1 MTIRQLPDTL
11 INQIAAGEVIERPA
25 SVVKELVENA
35 VDAGA
40 TRIDIDLEDGGV
52 RLIRVRDD
60 GGGIAPEQL
69 VLAVQR
75 HATSKIASLDDLEA
89 VSTLGFRGEAL
100 PSIASVSRFSIAS
113 RRSDDDHGSA
123 LPVEGGRLGELTP
136 KQQATGTTVEVRDL
150 FFNVPARR
158 KFLRA
163 ERTELGHIEEWLRQ
177 LALARPDVELRVSHN
192 GKPLRRY
199 KGDQSGGDSGV
210 LFSGERLSE
219 TLGEAFLAH
228 ALQVEHAAPVSTDSG
243 STMRLHGWIA
253 QPAYSRASADQQ
265 YLYVNGRAVRDRSVA
280 HAVKQAYADV
290 LFHGRQPAYVL
301 FLEVDPRRVDV
312 NVHPAKHEVRFR
324 DARPIHDF
332 VYRTLHSALAQTRA
346 GMHVGVVD
354 GASAGVSDQSAD
366 QNANRAANQAAPQ
379 WDMPN
384 AGTQNG
390 GLHNTGPQNTGMP
403 QWNRPMPQTGLGLRV
418 GDARAAYTALYAPS
432 SSHPQPAVRPLPE
445 TVDGEVPPL
454 GYAIAQLHGI
464 YVLSE
469 TADGLIVVDMHAA
482 HERIG
487 YEKLKTAHDT
497 VGLRMQPL
505 LVPQTVAVSEREAD
519 TAEREADTLAVL
531 GFEITR
537 SGPQSLT
544 LRGVPGLLADGEIEA
559 LFRDVIADL
568 VEHGASRRVAA
579 ARDELLSTMA
589 CHGAVRANRRLT
601 IPEMNALLRDMEATE
616 RSGQCNHG
624 RPTWATFTLGEIDRW
639 FLRGR

>member
-35 VDAGA
+35 IDAGA
-40 TRIDIDLEDGGV
+40 RRIDIDLEDGGV

-60 GGGIAPEQL
+60 GGGIAAEDL

-75 HATSKIASLDDLEA
+75 HATSKIASLDDLESVA
-89 VSTLGFRGEAL
+89 TLGFRGEAL

-113 RRSDDDHGSA
+113 RRDDDDHGTA
-123 LPVEGGRLGELTP
+123 LPVDGGRVGELTP

-199 KGDQSGGDSGV
+199 KGDGDA

-219 TLGEAFLAH
+219 TLGEEFLGH
-228 ALQVEHAAPVSTDSG
+228 ALQVDHAAPLSTDSG
-243 STMRLHGWIA
+243 STLRLRGWIA
-253 QPAYSRASADQQ
+253 QPAYSRAGADQQ

-332 VYRTLHSALAQTRA
+332 VYRTLHAALAETRA
-346 GMHVGVVD
+346 GIAAGVGD
-354 GASAGVSDQSAD
+354 SAMPSNSAGFPQYSSNSDA
-366 QNANRAANQAAPQ
+366 
-379 WDMPN
+379 MP
-384 AGTQNG
+384 GMQNG
-390 GLHNTGPQNTGMP
+390 GMP

-418 GDARAAYTALYAPS
+418 EDARAAYTALYAPS

-445 TVDGEVPPL
+445 AVDGEVPPL

-464 YVLSE
+464 YILSE
-469 TADGLIVVDMHAA
+469 TVDGLIVVDMHAA

-487 YEKLKTAHDT
+487 YEKLKTAHDNT
-497 VGLRMQPL
+497 GLRMQPL
-505 LVPQTVAVSEREAD
+505 LVPQTVAVSEREAE
-519 TAEREADTLAVL
+519 TAEREADLLDTL

-537 SGPQSLT
+537 SGLQSLT
-544 LRGVPGLLADGEIEA
+544 LRGVPALLADGETEA
-559 LFRDVIADL
+559 LLRDVIADL
-568 VEHGASRRVAA
+568 VEHGESRRVAA
-579 ARDELLSTMA
+579 ARDELLATMA
-589 CHGAVRANRRLT
+589 CHGAVRANRRLG
-601 IPEMNALLRDMEATE
+601 IPEMNALLREMEATE

-624 RPTWATFTLGEIDRW
+624 RPTWAHFTLGEIDRW